1 MAVPIP
7 LRGDFIGVAVARLG
21 EEDEGRPAGPTAS
34 GSCGDLWVAGFRIHI
49 GHSTGSVCRVRGRHN
64 DFSARPHRNAASRWH

>member
-34 GSCGDLWVAGFRIHI
+34 GSCGDLWVAGLP
-49 GHSTGSVCRVRGRHN
+49 HSH
-64 DFSARPHRNAASRWH
+64 RP